1 MGRGHP
7 PPPLRRIVRIGPV
20 KRMNLRRIALFPL
33 PGAILFPGMQLP
45 LHIFEPRYRAM
56 VAEAIARDQRIGMI
70 QPSGPPETPDGPPPL
85 FHIGCV
91 GRMANI
97 EAMED
102 GRFNLMLE
110 GVARFTIIRELEV
123 ATPFRQAE
131 VDFWGEP
138 TEDDILPSI
147 MRAAVE
153 QESRAYADALGY
165 SVDWDGVQ
173 KLDDT
178 NLVNAIA
185 QIAPFDVAAK
195 QALLESRGLNE
206 RAELLCQLLSFFARQ
221 ADGGDES
228 PTLQ

>member
-1 MGRGHP
+1 
-7 PPPLRRIVRIGPV
+7 
-20 KRMNLRRIALFPL
+20 MNLRRIALFPL

-56 VAEAIARDQRIGMI
+56 VAEAMARDQRIGMI
-70 QPSGPPETPDGPPPL
+70 QPSAPPETTDAPPPL
-85 FHIGCV
+85 FQIGCV

-131 VDFWGEP
+131 VDFWDEP
-138 TEDDILPSI
+138 AEDEVLPAI

-153 QESRAYADALGY
+153 AESRAYADALGY
-165 SVDWDGVQ
+165 SVDWEGVGR
-173 KLDDT
+173 LDDT

-195 QALLESRGLNE
+195 QALLETRGLDE
-206 RAELLCQLLSFFARQ
+206 RAELLCQLLNFFARQ
-221 ADGGDES
+221 VDGGDDR